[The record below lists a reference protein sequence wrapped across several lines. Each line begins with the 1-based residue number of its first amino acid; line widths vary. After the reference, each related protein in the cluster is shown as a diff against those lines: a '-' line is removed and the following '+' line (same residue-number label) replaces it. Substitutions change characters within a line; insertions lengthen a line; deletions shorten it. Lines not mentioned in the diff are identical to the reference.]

1 MKCTLIGNCQTL
13 ALTKYIELLE
23 QDIDAMWVYLEA
35 FQHWNLHKAFAN
47 QVIQTCRKDED
58 SIQRLRESDV
68 IIYQPIKA
76 KTSSTFHPDKLKEY
90 APHAKFISISS
101 LVYDK
106 NDMDKWERMR
116 TRAYKHNIDIP
127 GHIIMEKYGDR
138 IKMQQKD
145 HPSALYFLVVM
156 EEICKMT
163 GWSYYTDE
171 QYAKVWG
178 MKWPYG

>member
-13 ALTKYIELLE
+13 ALTKYIEFLE
-23 QDIDAMWVYLEA
+23 QGHDVMWIHLEA
-35 FQHWNLHKAFAN
+35 FQHWNLQAFKEMP
-47 QVIQTCRKDED
+47 IRTCVKDED
-58 SIQRLRESDV
+58 SIQRLRESDI

-76 KTSSTFHPDKLKEY
+76 KTSPTFHPEKLKEY

-116 TRAYKHNIDIP
+116 TRAHKHNIDIP
-127 GHIIMEKYGDR
+127 GHIIMEKFGDR

-145 HPSALYFLVVM
+145 HPSALYFFEVM
-156 EEICKMT
+156 REICKIL
-163 GWSYYTDE
+163 GWEYYTDE
-171 QYAKVWG
+171 QYWKVWG
-178 MKWPYG
+178 RKWPYG